1 MKFLIINGP
10 NINLLGLRE
19 PELYGE
25 RSYQALQKFIFDCC
39 NREDIETVLYQSN
52 HEEDI
57 VDRIQA
63 AYGEVDGI
71 VINPA
76 AFTHTSIAI
85 LDALKGVGIPA
96 AEVHLTDINTRESF
110 RRISYPGMA
119 CLRSFIG
126 MGFEGYREAIVFLK
140 EYLKSSK
147 KETETG

>member
-25 RSYQALQKFIFDCC
+25 RSYQALQKFVFDCC
-39 NREDIETVLYQSN
+39 HREDVEPVLYQSN
-52 HEEDI
+52 HEGDI

>member
-39 NREDIETVLYQSN
+39 HREDIEPVLYQSN
-52 HEEDI
+52 HEGDI

-76 AFTHTSIAI
+76 AFTHTSITI

-140 EYLKSSK
+140 EYLKSNK